1 MARRKSLALADAI
14 ARRALEAQAE
24 PDESTPAEPRRAYA
38 AGREGLLQ
46 DLGEGRLQ
54 HGKIRLVDPARCRM
68 WPGHN
73 RLYDLLTPEDAAPL
87 IDSIKAMGRQETPA
101 IVRPV
106 RGHTPGDGEHDYEVI
121 AGARRHFAVSHLRR
135 AEHRDDI
142 RFLVDVR
149 DDLSDEEAFRIS
161 DVENRE
167 REDIS
172 DYERAR
178 DYARALGAYYEGN
191 KKLMAE
197 RLGVDRTWLSR
208 FVRMAELPEA
218 VLRAYGDPRRLGI
231 RHASELYPLIGGEGA
246 KRLAREAERLGTE
259 QDARREAG
267 QALISAPRV
276 LARLKNAAQ
285 GDGEAPRRSYEDGAG
300 RVLFSVE
307 DRRRSVVVT
316 IPRERLGAV
325 EEVLAA
331 LGEALGE

>member
-14 ARRALEAQAE
+14 AKRALETQGAEEAQA
-24 PDESTPAEPRRAYA
+24 PRRAYA

-68 WPGHN
+68 WAGHN
-73 RLYDLLTPEDAAPL
+73 RLYDLLTPEDARPL

-106 RGHTPGDGEHDYEVI
+106 TDERDVDYEVI

-135 AEHRDDI
+135 AEHREDI

-172 DYERAR
+172 DYERAC
-178 DYARALGAYYEGN
+178 DYARALACYYDDN

-208 FVRMAELPEA
+208 FVRMAA
-218 VLRAYGDPRRLGI
+218 VPRVVLDAYGDPRRLGI
-231 RHASELYPLIGGEGA
+231 RHASELYPLLGGVGA
-246 KRLAREAERLGTE
+246 KRLLT
-259 QDARREAG
+259 EAG
-267 QALISAPRV
+267 RLSNEQEERRSAGREPLTPARV
-276 LARLKNAAQ
+276 LARLKRAAE
-285 GDGEAPRRSYEDGAG
+285 GEEAPTRVTREGADG
-300 RVLFSVE
+300 RPLFTVE
-307 DRRRSVVVT
+307 DRQRSVVVT
-316 IPRERLGAV
+316 IPRDRLGAV
-325 EEVLAA
+325 DEVLDA
-331 LGEALGE
+331 LRTQLS

>member
-14 ARRALEAQAE
+14 AKRALETQGAEEAQA
-24 PDESTPAEPRRAYA
+24 PRRAYA

-68 WPGHN
+68 WAGHN
-73 RLYDLLTPEDAAPL
+73 RLYDLLTPEDARPL

-106 RGHTPGDGEHDYEVI
+106 TDERDVDYEVI

-172 DYERAR
+172 DYERAC
-178 DYARALGAYYEGN
+178 DYARALARYYDGN

-208 FVRMAELPEA
+208 FVRMAEVPRV
-218 VLRAYGDPRRLGI
+218 VLDAYGDPRRLGI
-231 RHASELYPLIGGEGA
+231 RHASELYPLLGGVGA
-246 KRLAREAERLGTE
+246 KRLLTEAGRLAREQDDRRASGRDLLAAAGVLSRLRKAAEGASERAVQVVEG
-259 QDARREAG
+259 
-267 QALISAPRV
+267 
-276 LARLKNAAQ
+276 
-285 GDGEAPRRSYEDGAG
+285 EDGKPLL
-300 RVLFSVE
+300 RLE
-307 DRRRSVVVT
+307 RRARSLVVT
-316 IPRERLGAV
+316 IPEGRLGDPDAI
-325 EEVLAA
+325 LAA
-331 LGEALGE
+331 LREEMR

>member
-14 ARRALEAQAE
+14 AKRALEAQSQEDDRGAA
-24 PDESTPAEPRRAYA
+24 PPEPRRAYA

-68 WPGHN
+68 WAGHN

-101 IVRPV
+101 IVRPL
-106 RGHTPGDGEHDYEVI
+106 RGDREHDYEVI
-121 AGARRHFAVSHLRR
+121 AGARRHFAVSHLRE
-135 AEHRDDI
+135 AEHRGDI

-178 DYARALGAYYEGN
+178 DYARALGAYYDGN

-208 FVRMAELPEA
+208 FVRMAELPR
-218 VLRAYGDPRRLGI
+218 VILDAYGDPRRLGI
-231 RHASELYPLIGGEGA
+231 RHASELYPLLGGVGA
-246 KRLAREAERLGTE
+246 KRVLAEAGLLVTE
-259 QDARREAG
+259 QDERRAEG
-267 QALISAPRV
+267 RDPLPPPRV
-276 LARLKNAAQ
+276 LSRLKRAAESDDAPTRLRRT
-285 GDGEAPRRSYEDGAG
+285 GADGRT
-300 RVLFSVE
+300 LFTLE
-307 DRRRSVVVT
+307 DRQRSVVVT
-316 IPRERLGAV
+316 IPRDRLEAMD
-325 EEVLAA
+325 ELLDALRDQLA
-331 LGEALGE
+331 

>member
-14 ARRALEAQAE
+14 AKRALEADGTAE
-24 PDESTPAEPRRAYA
+24 ADRAAPASRRAYA
-38 AGREGLLQ
+38 ASREGLLQ

-54 HGKIRLVDPARCRM
+54 HGKIRLVDPVRCRM
-68 WPGHN
+68 WAGHN
-73 RLYDLLTPEDAAPL
+73 RLYDLLTPETVCPL

-106 RGHTPGDGEHDYEVI
+106 TGDPNADYEVI

-178 DYARALGAYYEGN
+178 DYARALGAYYDDN

-208 FVRMAELPEA
+208 FVRMAEVPRV
-218 VLRAYGDPRRLGI
+218 VLDAYGDPRRLGI
-231 RHASELYPLIGGEGA
+231 RHASELYPLLGGVGA
-246 KRLAREAERLGTE
+246 KRLLT
-259 QDARREAG
+259 EAG
-267 QALISAPRV
+267 RLSNEQEERRAAGREPLAPARV
-276 LARLKNAAQ
+276 LARLKRAAE
-285 GDGEAPRRSYEDGAG
+285 GEEAPTRVTREGADG
-300 RVLFSVE
+300 RPLFTVE
-307 DRRRSVVVT
+307 DRQRSVVVT
-316 IPRERLGAV
+316 IPRDRLGAV
-325 EEVLAA
+325 DEVLDA
-331 LGEALGE
+331 LRTQLS

>member
-14 ARRALEAQAE
+14 AKRALEGQQ
-24 PDESTPAEPRRAYA
+24 DEEAAPAPRRAYA

-54 HGKIRLVDPARCRM
+54 HGKIRLVDPVRCRM
-68 WPGHN
+68 WAGHN

-106 RGHTPGDGEHDYEVI
+106 RGEEGCDYEVI

-149 DDLSDEEAFRIS
+149 DDLTDEEAFRIA

-178 DYARALGAYYEGN
+178 DYARALTTYYDDN

-208 FVRMAELPEA
+208 FVRMAALPEG
-218 VLRAYGDPRRLGI
+218 VLAAYGDPRRLGI
-231 RHASELYPLIGGEGA
+231 RHASELYPLLGGIGA
-246 KRLAREAERLGTE
+246 KRLLKEAVRLADE
-259 QDARREAG
+259 QAARREAG
-267 QALISAPRV
+267 REPVAPATV
-276 LARLKNAAQ
+276 LARLKKAAS
-285 GDGEAPRRSYEDGAG
+285 GEEAPTRTVSTGADG
-300 RVLFSVE
+300 RPLFTVE
-307 DRRRSVVVT
+307 DRQRSVVVT
-316 IPRERLGAV
+316 IPRERLHAL
-325 EEVLAA
+325 EEVMESLTKA
-331 LGEALGE
+331 LLPPRG

>member
-14 ARRALEAQAE
+14 AKRALEGQDGGDAA
-24 PDESTPAEPRRAYA
+24 PASRRTYA

-68 WPGHN
+68 WAGHN

-106 RGHTPGDGEHDYEVI
+106 RGDDQDHDYEVI

-142 RFLVDVR
+142 RFLIDVR
-149 DDLSDEEAFRIS
+149 DDLTDEEAFRIS

-178 DYARALGAYYEGN
+178 DYARALSAYYDDN
-191 KKLMAE
+191 KSLMAE

-208 FVRMAELPEA
+208 FVRMAALPEA

-231 RHASELYPLIGGEGA
+231 RHASELYPLLGGVGA
-246 KRLAREAERLGTE
+246 KRLTKEADRLAAE
-259 QDARREAG
+259 QAHRREAG
-267 QALISAPRV
+267 REGIAPATV
-276 LARLKNAAQ
+276 LARLKKAAEGQ
-285 GDGEAPRRSYEDGAG
+285 EAGG
-300 RVLFSVE
+300 RVPHRAADGRTLFSLE
-307 DRRRSVVVT
+307 DRQRSVVVT
-316 IPRERLGAV
+316 IPRERLGDLD
-325 EEVLAA
+325 ELMQGLTKA
-331 LGEALGE
+331 LLPKG